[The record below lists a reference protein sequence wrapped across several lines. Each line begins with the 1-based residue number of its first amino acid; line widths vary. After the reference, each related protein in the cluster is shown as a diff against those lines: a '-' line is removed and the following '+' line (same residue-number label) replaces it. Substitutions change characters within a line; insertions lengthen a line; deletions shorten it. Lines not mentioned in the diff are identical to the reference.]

1 MWFLYGFLLLLTAGG
16 LGLLGYIEGSSCL
29 TMNNMDEFVNNTY
42 WRLQNVSDTLQSSS
56 VETVITQCAMS
67 TGSGMLLEGIVVAD
81 DVTASDV
88 LVASSAIIQAM
99 DVVYTDTGV
108 SRKFVDDVTF
118 SRLIYSMKKYGN
130 MYMMMADEIESRIT
144 STSSVTEAGFGG
156 VAACSSVPNLAINGT
171 IGEWIIES
179 INAAGGNE
187 ESNVATVTLPGAS
200 DYYTALQ
207 NAGITVGIPGP
218 TCPNDFA
225 QASSTQNP
233 PYGQLM
239 RDKMSVVTKT
249 DYMCSSFSFSW
260 NALTGTGSP
269 SFTPAFCNYS
279 GFGTYI
285 LNLASTLEAKAAAMD
300 AAAADTAQVIDTN
313 VRGPLNELVV
323 PPLQDLTYGLDCQF
337 ISNRLNSFYN
347 ALCWAHTPGVIGLCF
362 ALFGFGLIAWF
373 GIAAQF
379 TVWRHLRGNKDAW
392 KAAVERG
399 KTSEVEMGKVEPKNV
414 SDTSA
419 GGGRPN
425 NGASSNLSSAPQVV
439 TASAGNR
446 NVVVVQ
452 PDA

>member
-1 MWFLYGFLLLLTAGG
+1 
-16 LGLLGYIEGSSCL
+16 
-29 TMNNMDEFVNNTY
+29 
-42 WRLQNVSDTLQSSS
+42 
-56 VETVITQCAMS
+56 
-67 TGSGMLLEGIVVAD
+67 
-81 DVTASDV
+81 
-88 LVASSAIIQAM
+88 
-99 DVVYTDTGV
+99 
-108 SRKFVDDVTF
+108 
-118 SRLIYSMKKYGN
+118 
-130 MYMMMADEIESRIT
+130 
-144 STSSVTEAGFGG
+144 
-156 VAACSSVPNLAINGT
+156 
-171 IGEWIIES
+171 
-179 INAAGGNE
+179 
-187 ESNVATVTLPGAS
+187 
-200 DYYTALQ
+200 
-207 NAGITVGIPGP
+207 
-218 TCPNDFA
+218 
-225 QASSTQNP
+225 
-233 PYGQLM
+233 
-239 RDKMSVVTKT
+239 
-249 DYMCSSFSFSW
+249 
-260 NALTGTGSP
+260 
-269 SFTPAFCNYS
+269 
-279 GFGTYI
+279 
-285 LNLASTLEAKAAAMD
+285 
-300 AAAADTAQVIDTN
+300 
-313 VRGPLNELVV
+313 LNELVV